1 MIIVAGLVA
10 VVASVL
16 LLGGR
21 ISRLADIRLHH
32 PELVVV
38 ALVLQTV
45 VISFIPDSLPVAGSA
60 AVHLLTYALGAAF
73 VWLNRRIPGLWII
86 ALGAGANLAAIAANG
101 GEMPASPWAVATS
114 GLRPVTKGFTN
125 SGAVAHPRLAPLGD
139 IFAIP
144 RGWPLANV
152 FSIGDVVL
160 LIGAAVLLHGVCQ
173 SRLGRRFNRSSG
185 AAGLRTLSPAILPAP
200 ASVPPA

>member
-1 MIIVAGLVA
+1 MIIVAGLVV
-10 VVASVL
+10 VVASVI

-21 ISRLADIRLHH
+21 ISRLSTIRLRH
-32 PELVVV
+32 PELVVI

-45 VISFIPDSLPVAGSA
+45 VISFIPDSLPVAASA
-60 AVHLLTYALGAAF
+60 AIHLLTYALGAAF

-86 ALGAGANLAAIAANG
+86 ALGAGSNLAAIAANR
-101 GEMPASPWAVATS
+101 GEMPASPWAVNTA

-125 SGAVAHPRLAPLGD
+125 SGAVAHARLAPLGD
-139 IFAIP
+139 IFAVP

-173 SRLGRRFNRSSG
+173 SRIGRRFGRPALDSTPSSEPRPL
-185 AAGLRTLSPAILPAP
+185 AT
-200 ASVPPA
+200 SVPLPTG

>member
-21 ISRLADIRLHH
+21 ISRLAAIRLRH
-32 PELVVV
+32 PELVGI
-38 ALVLQTV
+38 ALVVQTV
-45 VISFIPDSLPVAGSA
+45 VISFIPYSLPFAGSA

-73 VWLNRRIPGLWII
+73 VWII
-86 ALGAGANLAAIAANG
+86 ALGAGSNLAAIAANG

-125 SGAVAHPRLAPLGD
+125 SGAVAHARLAPLGD
-139 IFAIP
+139 IFAVP

-160 LIGAAVLLHGVCQ
+160 LIGAGVLLHGVCR
-173 SRLGRRFNRSSG
+173 SRIGRRFNRRSG
-185 AAGLRTLSPAILPAP
+185 VAPLRAILP
-200 ASVPPA
+200 VPSA